1 MKKKELAGIISLQVS
16 AHQANPSPPIG
27 PAFGQRGLN
36 IMEFCKQFNDLCKKK
51 GYEPGDKIPV
61 VVSYYG
67 DKSFTMETK
76 NPPVPNLIK
85 KLGKIKSG
93 AKTPGTQVVGSIT
106 MEIVNKIAAMKAQ
119 DMGGVSIKAAVKMV
133 MGTCVSMGV
142 KVEG

>member
-1 MKKKELAGIISLQVS
+1 MKKKEVVGTVSLQVS
-16 AHQANPSPPIG
+16 AHQANPAPPIG

-61 VVSYYG
+61 VVSYYA
-67 DKSFTMETK
+67 DKSFTIETK

-93 AKTPGTQVVGSIT
+93 SKTPGTQFAGSIS
-106 MEIVNKIAAMKAQ
+106 MEVVKKIAEMKLQ
-119 DMGGVSIKAAVKMV
+119 DMGGVSIEAAVKMV